1 MSEIR
6 IVATIIAKDNE
17 VEFVK
22 SATKSIVEPS
32 NRDEGCLQYELHQDN
47 TNPNT
52 FVFFEIW
59 QDQQSLDKHNATQH
73 LQDFIKKVEGKIN
86 LLDVKLISKIA

>member
-6 IVATIIAKDNE
+6 IVATIIAKNQDI
-17 VEFVK
+17 EFVK
-22 SATKSIVEPS
+22 AAAKAIVEPS
-32 NRDEGCLQYELHQDN
+32 NRDEGCIQYELHQDN
-47 TNPNT
+47 NNLNT

-59 QDQQSLDKHNATQH
+59 KNQASLDKHNVTTH
-73 LQDFIKKVEGKIN
+73 LKDFLEKIKDKVD

>member
-6 IVATIIAKDNE
+6 IVATIIAKSNE

-32 NRDEGCLQYELHQDN
+32 NRDEGCIQYELHQDN
-47 TNPNT
+47 NDLNT
-52 FVFFEIW
+52 FVFFERW
-59 QDQQSLDKHNATQH
+59 QDQESLDKHNQTPH
-73 LQDFIKKVEGKIN
+73 LKEFIERIKDKID
-86 LLDVKLISKIA
+86 LLDVKLMRKIA

>member
-6 IVATIIAKDNE
+6 IIATIVAKNNE
-17 VEFVK
+17 IELVK
-22 SATKSIVEPS
+22 AAAKYVIEPS
-32 NRDEGCLQYELHQDN
+32 NREEGCIQYELHQDN
-47 TNPNT
+47 KHQNT

-59 QDQQSLDKHNATQH
+59 KNQESLDKHNLTPH
-73 LQDFIKKVEGKIN
+73 LKDFLEKIKDKIE

>member
-6 IVATIIAKDNE
+6 IVATIIAKSNE

-32 NRDEGCLQYELHQDN
+32 NRDEGCIQYELHQDN
-47 TNPNT
+47 NDLNT
-52 FVFFEIW
+52 FVFFERW
-59 QDQQSLDKHNATQH
+59 RDQESLDKHNQTLH
-73 LQDFIKKVEGKIN
+73 LKEFIERIKDKVD
-86 LLDVKLISKIA
+86 LLDVKLMRKIA

>member
-6 IVATIIAKDNE
+6 IVATIIAKNQDI
-17 VEFVK
+17 EFVK
-22 SATKSIVEPS
+22 SAAKAIVEPS
-32 NRDEGCLQYELHQDN
+32 NHDEGCIQYELHQDN
-47 TNPNT
+47 NNLNT

-59 QDQQSLDKHNATQH
+59 KNQASLDKHNITTH
-73 LQDFIKKVEGKIN
+73 LKDFLEKIKDKVD